1 MGVEHHLL
9 RLTRIGSHEQ
19 HATVAEPDMSDLH
32 GHRRAAQQDNLVAPI
47 ELIGFPRGK
56 TQRHKRCG
64 GCLPAF
70 LSPTSSIAAHGVVA
84 AVISTPAQLLEQPDQ
99 RQTFA

>member
-1 MGVEHHLL
+1 MVPAPEE
-9 RLTRIGSHEQ
+9 RCQ
-19 HATVAEPDMSDLH
+19 HSNRMPTVAEPDMSDLH

-47 ELIGFPRGK
+47 ELIGFARSK

-70 LSPTSSIAAHGVVA
+70 LSSAPSIAAHGVVA
-84 AVISTPAQLLEQPDQ
+84 AVISAPAQLLEQPDQ